1 MDLLEEYNASDFDH
15 FVKDLRAYNQAVEVN
30 YSSGNEYALLG
41 RSTGQGG
48 LNAFN
53 GLQDVGVNILNTPAS
68 VYNAAA
74 RLAGSHSRAIIIISP
89 DWSKGVLIDEPEK
102 IHNLS
107 KLLGGNGIFIAA
119 TAGAGLLGMTG
130 NAARTVNVASNGLN
144 VLGGAANGLESI
156 SDFRDGNIAGGST
169 NAAFA
174 ALNLSLAVIGVRGA
188 PTRIPLQLAPES
200 QGVFTLTARFE
211 NVPARMWADFP
222 AGVPRPTG
230 PINLLRGSVYDSAR
244 VAANR
249 VNRPLSRGFGL
260 NEAGYQVHEIV
271 PVKFGGSATD
281 LANKVGLPRS
291 LHSQVTTWFAELQ
304 RLIQG

>member
-1 MDLLEEYNASDFDH
+1 
-15 FVKDLRAYNQAVEVN
+15 
-30 YSSGNEYALLG
+30 
-41 RSTGQGG
+41 
-48 LNAFN
+48 
-53 GLQDVGVNILNTPAS
+53 
-68 VYNAAA
+68 
-74 RLAGSHSRAIIIISP
+74 
-89 DWSKGVLIDEPEK
+89 
-102 IHNLS
+102 
-107 KLLGGNGIFIAA
+107 
-119 TAGAGLLGMTG
+119 
-130 NAARTVNVASNGLN
+130 
-144 VLGGAANGLESI
+144 
-156 SDFRDGNIAGGST
+156 
-169 NAAFA
+169 
-174 ALNLSLAVIGVRGA
+174 
-188 PTRIPLQLAPES
+188 
-200 QGVFTLTARFE
+200 
-211 NVPARMWADFP
+211 VPARMWADFP